1 MTWRALSQNKNGY
14 DKMNIK
20 DLTIGA
26 ILYTIGQLITYY
38 QLNGQFIWEW
48 AKKNPFLVAC
58 LGIPISYIFI
68 YATKYAV
75 SGFDGQMWPQRF
87 VGFATGMI
95 VYAWG
100 TSYYFNQPVDTK
112 TAVSLSLSLLLIII
126 QVAWKT

>member
-1 MTWRALSQNKNGY
+1 
-14 DKMNIK
+14 MNIK
-20 DLTIGA
+20 DLLIGA
-26 ILYTIGQLITYY
+26 LLYLVGQVITYW

-58 LGIPISYIFI
+58 LGIPISLIFI
-68 YATKYAV
+68 WATKYTV

-100 TSYYFNQPVDTK
+100 TSYYFNQPIDMK
-112 TAVSLSLSLLLIII
+112 TAISLALSLALIII
-126 QVAWKT
+126 QVAWK

>member
-1 MTWRALSQNKNGY
+1 
-14 DKMNIK
+14 MNIK
-20 DLTIGA
+20 DLRIGA
-26 ILYTIGQLITYY
+26 SLYFVGQMITYW

-68 YATKYAV
+68 AATKYSV
-75 SGFDGQMWPQRF
+75 SGFNGEMWPQRF

-100 TSYYFNQPVDTK
+100 TSYYFNQPIDTK
-112 TAVSLSLSLLLIII
+112 TAVSLTLSLLLIII
-126 QVAWKT
+126 QVAWKA